1 MRFQTREKLEFKIWQ
16 QEGEIKRLES
26 ENNWAKVNIAT
37 VIFKDNALIQENK
50 LLKAKIEEL
59 QKKVNA
65 DGDIE
70 NYPDVFTKSELWK
83 KDKTENN
90 RLLDVLFKRESDTT
104 VRLTIPGALAYVEK
118 ELIYHG

>member
-16 QEGEIKRLES
+16 QEREIKRLES
-26 ENNWAKVNIAT
+26 ENNWAKVNIST
-37 VIFKDNALIQENK
+37 VILKDNALIQENK
-50 LLKAKIEEL
+50 LLKSKIEEL

-90 RLLDVLFKRESDTT
+90 RLLDVLFNRESDTT
-104 VRLTIPGALAYVEK
+104 VRLTIPGALSYVEK

>member
-16 QEGEIKRLES
+16 QEREIERLES

-50 LLKAKIEEL
+50 LLKVKIEEL

-90 RLLDVLFKRESDTT
+90 RLLDVLFNRESDTT

>member
-1 MRFQTREKLEFKIWQ
+1 MRFQTREKLEFKIWK
-16 QEGEIKRLES
+16 QEREIKRLES

-59 QKKVNA
+59 QKKINA

-90 RLLDVLFKRESDTT
+90 RLLDVLFNRESDTT

>member
-16 QEGEIKRLES
+16 QEREINRLES
-26 ENNWAKVNIAT
+26 ENTWAKVNIAT

-90 RLLDVLFKRESDTT
+90 RLLDVLFNRESDTT

>member
-1 MRFQTREKLEFKIWQ
+1 MRFQTREKLEFKIWH
-16 QEGEIKRLES
+16 QEREINRLGS
-26 ENNWAKVNIAT
+26 ENTWAKVNIAT

-90 RLLDVLFKRESDTT
+90 RLLDVLFNRESDTT

>member
-16 QEGEIKRLES
+16 QEREIERLES
-26 ENNWAKVNIAT
+26 ENNWANVNIAT

-50 LLKAKIEEL
+50 LLKVKIEEL

-90 RLLDVLFKRESDTT
+90 RLLDVLFNRESDTT

>member
-1 MRFQTREKLEFKIWQ
+1 MRFQTREKLEFKIWH
-16 QEGEIKRLES
+16 QEREINRLES
-26 ENNWAKVNIAT
+26 ENTWAKVNIAT

-50 LLKAKIEEL
+50 LLKVKIEEL

-90 RLLDVLFKRESDTT
+90 RLLDVLFNRESDTT

>member
-16 QEGEIKRLES
+16 QEREIKRLES

-37 VIFKDNALIQENK
+37 VILKDNALIQENK
-50 LLKAKIEEL
+50 LLRSKIEEL

-90 RLLDVLFKRESDTT
+90 RLLDVIFNRESDTT

-118 ELIYHG
+118 ELIYYG

>member
-16 QEGEIKRLES
+16 QEREIKRLES

-59 QKKVNA
+59 QRKVNA
-65 DGDIE
+65 DGNIE

-90 RLLDVLFKRESDTT
+90 RLLDVLFNRETDTT